1 MWKQLFEFGK
11 QVLALKQQVAK
22 NTKEIEELR
31 IVKNYQTIFNVIE
44 KITPMSKKNYYC
56 GWKILY

>member
-31 IVKNYQTIFNVIE
+31 KDLNRLAAYSQKLSN
-44 KITPMSKKNYYC
+44 N
-56 GWKILY
+56 L